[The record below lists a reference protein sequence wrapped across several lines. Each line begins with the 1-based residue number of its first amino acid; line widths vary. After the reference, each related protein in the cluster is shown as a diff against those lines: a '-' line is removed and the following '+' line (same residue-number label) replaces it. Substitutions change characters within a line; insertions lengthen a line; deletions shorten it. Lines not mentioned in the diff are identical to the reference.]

1 MKRYRPVASL
11 VLSILM
17 LAAFALLAG
26 AVILWR
32 RGQRKPAGLMVVA
45 ALVALAN
52 VLIWTIPD
60 SGGDA
65 PVDRLRDMEPAAG

>member
-1 MKRYRPVASL
+1 
-11 VLSILM
+11 M

-52 VLIWTIPD
+52 VLIWTIPASD
-60 SGGDA
+60 GDA